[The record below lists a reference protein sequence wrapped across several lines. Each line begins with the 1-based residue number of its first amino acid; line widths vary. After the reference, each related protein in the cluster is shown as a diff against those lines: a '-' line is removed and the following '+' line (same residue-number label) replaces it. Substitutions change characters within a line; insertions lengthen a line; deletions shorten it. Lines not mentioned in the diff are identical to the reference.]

1 MLNNNILPPSPFPRY
16 MYFRDNNKMN
26 LNTCVLN
33 GVSREC
39 YFIIYEREL
48 KCDEVWTNKSA

>member
-1 MLNNNILPPSPFPRY
+1 
-16 MYFRDNNKMN
+16 MN

-33 GVSREC
+33 GVSRES

-48 KCDEVWTNKSA
+48 KCDEVWTNKSAWKSNKNSLNDFHKLSQA